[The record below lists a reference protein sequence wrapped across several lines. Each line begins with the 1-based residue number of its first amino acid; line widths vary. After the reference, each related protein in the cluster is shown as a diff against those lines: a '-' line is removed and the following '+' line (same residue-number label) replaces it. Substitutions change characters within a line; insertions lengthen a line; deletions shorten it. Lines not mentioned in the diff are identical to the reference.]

1 MPSLL
6 IVSGIATGTVCQR
19 ERKKKVEALIVHY
32 KEQKIVTNHGTA
44 LLLMH
49 LKPPSTPPNH
59 MGV

>member
-1 MPSLL
+1 MSCLL
-6 IVSGIATGTVCQR
+6 SIPGIATGLVCKR
-19 ERKKKVEALIVHY
+19 EKKKVEALIVHY